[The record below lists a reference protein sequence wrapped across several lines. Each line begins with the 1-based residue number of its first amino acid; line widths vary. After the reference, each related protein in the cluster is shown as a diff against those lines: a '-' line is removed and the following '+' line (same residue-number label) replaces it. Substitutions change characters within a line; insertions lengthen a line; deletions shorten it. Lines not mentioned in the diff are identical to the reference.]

1 MSYQVLARKWRPRSF
16 REMIGQTHVLKA
28 LINAL
33 DNQRLHH
40 AYLFTGTRGVGKT
53 TIARII
59 AKCVNCEIG
68 ITSTPCGTC
77 SVCREIDE
85 GRFVDLI
92 EIDAASRTKVEDTRE
107 LLDNVQY
114 APSRGRFKVYLIDEV
129 HMLSSHSFNAL
140 LKTLEEPPP
149 YVKFILATTDPQK
162 LPATILSR
170 CLQFSLK
177 NMTPERVVEHLTHV
191 LGVENVPFEDDALW
205 LLGRAADGSMRDAMS
220 LTDQAIAF
228 GEGKVLA
235 ADVRAMLGTLDHGQ
249 VYGVLQALLE
259 GDARGLLEAVRHLAE
274 QGPDWNGVLA
284 EMLNVLHRVAVAQ
297 ALPEAVDNGQGDRDR
312 VLAVAQALPAEDV
325 QFYYQMGLIG
335 RRDLPLAPD
344 PRSGFEMV
352 LLRMLAFRP
361 AGGGEAP
368 PQTLKPLGIS
378 QATVDS
384 SQGVAAPIAAPVP
397 QATSMA
403 GAAVPAAGPVAGGNA
418 PASASAATVQA
429 PVTPAQREE
438 APVANPA
445 VGDNAPVPAP
455 ASAATAQV
463 PVAAAQRQA
472 APAAST
478 MTAVDNSVPAPA
490 PTSSAPV
497 PAAVS
502 QREVAAA
509 ASPVA
514 STDSPATRAAPA
526 PSPAAVDD
534 PSLPWN
540 SSAAPLQNE
549 PEAYDEPL
557 LETEAEQ
564 PMLTP
569 MPAPTPACVVPPA
582 PEREE
587 APEDEGDAID
597 SAAPHLQAIPD
608 DFGPAGMDRDD
619 EPPLDED
626 YYPADIDASGYSFLD
641 DLASATPEPVAAPEP
656 LPASQPASG
665 LALQW
670 LELFPKLPISGLTA
684 SIAANCSLIAV
695 RGDEWLLH
703 LDPAQSALFNATQQ
717 RRLNDALN
725 QYHGRTIGLKIELVR
740 PEQETPAQASSRRR
754 VERQH
759 DAEASIQA
767 DPFIQQMMQ
776 KFGATV
782 RNDTIEPVD
791 VPVSQNG

>member
-16 REMIGQTHVLKA
+16 REMVGQTHVLKA

-33 DNQRLHH
+33 DSQRLHH

-59 AKCVNCEIG
+59 AKCLNCETG

-191 LGVENVPFEDDALW
+191 LSVENVPFEDDALW

-235 ADVRAMLGTLDHGQ
+235 SDVRAMLGTLDHGQ
-249 VYGVLQALLE
+249 VFDLLHALIQ
-259 GDARGLLEAVRHLAE
+259 GDARGLLEAVAHLAE
-274 QGPDWNGVLA
+274 QGPDWNGVLS
-284 EMLNVLHRVAVAQ
+284 EILNVFHRVAIAQ
-297 ALPEAVDNGQGDRDR
+297 ALPEGVDNGHGDRDR
-312 VLAVAQALPAEDV
+312 VLALANALPAEDV

-344 PRSGFEMV
+344 PRGGFEMV

-361 AGGGEAP
+361 ADTADAP
-368 PQTLKPLGIS
+368 SQPLKSVGIS

-384 SQGVAAPIAAPVP
+384 ARTVAAPTAVAPVLESLP
-397 QATSMA
+397 Q
-403 GAAVPAAGPVAGGNA
+403 P
-418 PASASAATVQA
+418 A
-429 PVTPAQREE
+429 PVVEVARPPAL
-438 APVANPA
+438 
-445 VGDNAPVPAP
+445 
-455 ASAATAQV
+455 
-463 PVAAAQRQA
+463 QA
-472 APAAST
+472 APAPAPEPPEVDLPWNEPAAPRVDAN
-478 MTAVDNSVPAPA
+478 AVAEPVLDTLGEPPALAPMPLPVPDSVVPDAPEWVAAPEVEPAPA
-490 PTSSAPV
+490 QV
-497 PAAVS
+497 D
-502 QREVAAA
+502 AA
-509 ASPVA
+509 AS
-514 STDSPATRAAPA
+514 
-526 PSPAAVDD
+526 
-534 PSLPWN
+534 
-540 SSAAPLQNE
+540 
-549 PEAYDEPL
+549 
-557 LETEAEQ
+557 
-564 PMLTP
+564 
-569 MPAPTPACVVPPA
+569 
-582 PEREE
+582 
-587 APEDEGDAID
+587 
-597 SAAPHLQAIPD
+597 
-608 DFGPAGMDRDD
+608 GMDRDD

-626 YYPADIDASGYSFLD
+626 YIEPDMDSAAYSYLD
-641 DLASATPEPVAAPEP
+641 DLASEHTAEPAPEPEP
-656 LPASQPASG
+656 LPAAMPATG
-665 LALQW
+665 LALEW
-670 LELFPKLPISGLTA
+670 LNMFPKLPVSGMTA
-684 SIAANCSLIAV
+684 SIGANCTLIAAE
-695 RGDEWLLH
+695 GDDWLLH
-703 LDPAQSALFNATQQ
+703 LDPAHSALFNPTQQ

-725 QYHGRTIGLKIELVR
+725 QYLQRTLKVTIELVQ
-740 PEQETPAQASSRRR
+740 PEQETPAQAASRWRA
-754 VERQH
+754 ERQRQ
-759 DAEASIQA
+759 AEASIYA
-767 DPFIQQMMQ
+767 DPRVQHMMQ
-776 KFGATV
+776 QFGAVV
-782 RNDTIEPVD
+782 RDDTIQPVD
-791 VPVSQNG
+791 VAQAQAS

>member
-16 REMIGQTHVLKA
+16 REMVGQTHVLKA

-33 DNQRLHH
+33 DSQRLHH

-59 AKCVNCEIG
+59 AKCLNCETG
-68 ITSTPCGTC
+68 ITSSPCGEC

-191 LGVENVPFEDDALW
+191 LTAENVPFEDDALW

-235 ADVRAMLGTLDHGQ
+235 TDVRAMLGTLDHGQ
-249 VYGVLQALLE
+249 VYDVLHSLIE
-259 GDARGLLEAVRHLAE
+259 GDAKALLEAVRHLAE
-274 QGPDWNGVLA
+274 QGPDWNGVLS
-284 EMLNVLHRVAVAQ
+284 EILNVLHRVAIAQ
-297 ALPEAVDNGQGDRDR
+297 ALPEGVDNGHGDRDR
-312 VLAVAQALPAEDV
+312 VLALAQALPAEDV

-344 PRSGFEMV
+344 PRGGFEMV

-361 AGGGEAP
+361 ADTADAP
-368 PQTLKPLGIS
+368 RQPLKPVGIS

-384 SQGVAAPIAAPVP
+384 
-397 QATSMA
+397 
-403 GAAVPAAGPVAGGNA
+403 
-418 PASASAATVQA
+418 
-429 PVTPAQREE
+429 
-438 APVANPA
+438 AN
-445 VGDNAPVPAP
+445 
-455 ASAATAQV
+455 S
-463 PVAAAQRQA
+463 VAAAPKPAPVVA
-472 APAAST
+472 A
-478 MTAVDNSVPAPA
+478 AVGPTPAPA
-490 PTSSAPV
+490 PVAATAPAPEPAPV
-497 PAAVS
+497 AQVAPVAEPEPAPAAV
-502 QREVAAA
+502 VAE
-509 ASPVA
+509 
-514 STDSPATRAAPA
+514 
-526 PSPAAVDD
+526 AVVD
-534 PSLPWN
+534 LPWN
-540 SSAAPLQNE
+540 DPVE
-549 PEAYDEPL
+549 PEPELELQAELEPEPAQQPAVEPV
-557 LETEAEQ
+557 LETTAEQ
-564 PMLTP
+564 PELPP
-569 MPAPTPACVVPPA
+569 MPLPTPDSVVP
-582 PEREE
+582 E
-587 APEDEGDAID
+587 APEWA
-597 SAAPHLQAIPD
+597 AAPIPEPSVAD
-608 DFGPAGMDRDD
+608 VDAATPGMDLDD

-626 YYPADIDASGYSFLD
+626 YIEPDMDSAYSYLD
-641 DLASATPEPVAAPEP
+641 ELASEHAAEPAPEP
-656 LPASQPASG
+656 EPEPAAAPATG

-670 LELFPKLPISGLTA
+670 LELFPKLPISGMTG
-684 SIAANCSLIAV
+684 SIAANCTLIAV
-695 RGDEWLLH
+695 DGDHWLMH
-703 LDPAQSALFNATQQ
+703 LDPAHSALFNATQQ

-725 QYHGRTIGLKIELVR
+725 QFHGRTLSLTIELIK
-740 PEQETPAQASSRRR
+740 PEQETPAQAASRRR
-754 VERQH
+754 ANRQRE
-759 DAEASIQA
+759 AEESIHG
-767 DPFIQQMMQ
+767 DPFIQQMVQ
-776 KFGATV
+776 QFGAVV
-782 RNDTIEPVD
+782 RHDTIEPVD
-791 VPVSQNG
+791 ALVAQG

>member
-1 MSYQVLARKWRPRSF
+1 MV
-16 REMIGQTHVLKA
+16 GQTHVLKA

-33 DNQRLHH
+33 DSQRLHH

-59 AKCVNCEIG
+59 AKCLNCETG

-228 GEGKVLA
+228 GEGKVMA

-249 VYGVLQALLE
+249 VYDVLHALIN
-259 GDARGLLEAVRHLAE
+259 GDAKALLEAVRHLAE
-274 QGPDWNGVLA
+274 QGPDWNGVLS
-284 EMLNVLHRVAVAQ
+284 EILNVLHRVAIAQ
-297 ALPEAVDNGQGDRDR
+297 ALPDGVDNGHGDRDR
-312 VLAVAQALPAEDV
+312 VLALAQVLPAEDV

-344 PRSGFEMV
+344 PRGGFEMV

-361 AGGGEAP
+361 ADSADAP
-368 PQTLKPLGIS
+368 RQPLKPVGIS

-384 SQGVAAPIAAPVP
+384 AQSV
-397 QATSMA
+397 A
-403 GAAVPAAGPVAGGNA
+403 GAAVA
-418 PASASAATVQA
+418 A
-429 PVTPAQREE
+429 PVSVAA
-438 APVANPA
+438 APVA
-445 VGDNAPVPAP
+445 APV
-455 ASAATAQV
+455 V
-463 PVAAAQRQA
+463 EA
-472 APAAST
+472 APA
-478 MTAVDNSVPAPA
+478 VAPVVA
-490 PTSSAPV
+490 PAPV
-497 PAAVS
+497 PAA
-502 QREVAAA
+502 
-509 ASPVA
+509 PV
-514 STDSPATRAAPA
+514 APA
-526 PSPAAVDD
+526 PQPVVETPAQAAPVAAEEVVD
-534 PSLPWN
+534 LPWN
-540 SSAAPLQNE
+540 DPVE
-549 PEAYDEPL
+549 PVVAQQPAVEPV
-557 LETEAEQ
+557 LETAAEQ
-564 PMLTP
+564 PELTP
-569 MPAPTPACVVPPA
+569 MPTPTPDSVVPDA
-582 PEREE
+582 PEWVS
-587 APEDEGDAID
+587 APVPEPSVAEVDAATPGID
-597 SAAPHLQAIPD
+597 L
-608 DFGPAGMDRDD
+608 DD

-626 YYPADIDASGYSFLD
+626 YIEPDMDSAYSYLD
-641 DLASATPEPVAAPEP
+641 ELASEHAADPEPEPEP
-656 LPASQPASG
+656 LPAAQPATG
-665 LALQW
+665 LALEW
-670 LELFPKLPISGLTA
+670 LELFPKLPISGMTA
-684 SIAANCSLIAV
+684 SIAANCTLIAAE
-695 RGDEWLLH
+695 GDNWLLH
-703 LDPAQSALFNATQQ
+703 LDPAHSALFNATQQ

-725 QYHGRTIGLKIELVR
+725 QYHQRTLTVSIELIK
-740 PEQETPAQASSRRR
+740 PEQETPAQAASRRR
-754 VERQH
+754 ANRQRE
-759 DAEASIQA
+759 AEESIHG
-767 DPFIQQMMQ
+767 DPFIQQMVRE
-776 KFGATV
+776 FGAVV
-782 RNDTIEPVD
+782 RHDTIEPVEAL
-791 VPVSQNG
+791 VSQG

>member
-1 MSYQVLARKWRPRSF
+1 MV
-16 REMIGQTHVLKA
+16 GQTHVLKA

-59 AKCVNCEIG
+59 AKCLNCETG

-129 HMLSSHSFNAL
+129 HMLSTHSFNAL

-177 NMTPERVVEHLTHV
+177 NMSPERVVEHLTHV
-191 LGVENVPFEDDALW
+191 LGAESVPFEEDALW

-259 GDARGLLEAVRHLAE
+259 GDARALLEAVRDLAE
-274 QGPDWNGVLA
+274 QGPDWNGVLS
-284 EMLNVLHRVAVAQ
+284 EMLNVLHRVAIAQ
-297 ALPEAVDNGQGDRDR
+297 ALPEAVDNGQGDRER
-312 VLAVAQALPAEDV
+312 VLALAQALPAEDV

-344 PRSGFEMV
+344 PRGGFEMV

-361 AGGGEAP
+361 ADTDDAP
-368 PQTLKPLGIS
+368 KPILKPVGIS
-378 QATVDS
+378 QATAD
-384 SQGVAAPIAAPVP
+384 
-397 QATSMA
+397 
-403 GAAVPAAGPVAGGNA
+403 
-418 PASASAATVQA
+418 
-429 PVTPAQREE
+429 PAQ
-438 APVANPA
+438 
-445 VGDNAPVPAP
+445 
-455 ASAATAQV
+455 
-463 PVAAAQRQA
+463 PVAAA
-472 APAAST
+472 PA
-478 MTAVDNSVPAPA
+478 VV
-490 PTSSAPV
+490 
-497 PAAVS
+497 
-502 QREVAAA
+502 

-514 STDSPATRAAPA
+514 ARPDAETVAPA
-526 PSPAAVDD
+526 PVVEPPVPVEPPVVEVPVVAEVADAPQSEPEPEPQPAEEVID
-534 PSLPWN
+534 LPWEEPV
-540 SSAAPLQNE
+540 AALAPVAPEQPPE
-549 PEAYDEPL
+549 PAPAVEVASQQPDYDEP
-557 LETEAEQ
+557 
-564 PMLTP
+564 PFDP
-569 MPAPTPACVVPPA
+569 
-582 PEREE
+582 
-587 APEDEGDAID
+587 
-597 SAAPHLQAIPD
+597 SAYS
-608 DFGPAGMDRDD
+608 PAGMDRDD
-619 EPPLDED
+619 EPPADED
-626 YYPADIDASGYSFLD
+626 YYAPDSDPAGFSYLD
-641 DLASATPEPVAAPEP
+641 ELAEHVQEEAPAQAEP
-656 LPASQPASG
+656 LPAAMPATG

-670 LELFPKLPISGLTA
+670 LELFPQLPVSGMTGN
-684 SIAANCSLIAV
+684 IAANCTLIAAD
-695 RGDEWLLH
+695 GDDWLLH
-703 LDPAQSALFNATQQ
+703 LDPGQGALFNSTQQ

-725 QYHGRTIGLKIELVR
+725 QQLGREIRLKIELIR
-740 PEQETPAQASSRRR
+740 PEQETPAQAASRKRA
-754 VERQH
+754 ERQH
-759 DAEASIQA
+759 DAVVSIEQ
-767 DPFIQQMMQ
+767 DPLIQQMIRQ
-776 KFGATV
+776 FGATV
-782 RNDTIEPVD
+782 RQDTIEPVD
-791 VPVSQNG
+791 ALASQGQ

>member
-16 REMIGQTHVLKA
+16 REMVGQTHVLKA

-33 DNQRLHH
+33 DSQRLHH

-59 AKCVNCEIG
+59 AKCLNCETG
-68 ITSTPCGTC
+68 ITSSPCGEC

-228 GEGKVLA
+228 GEGKVMA

-249 VYGVLQALLE
+249 VYDVLHALIQGDAKALLE
-259 GDARGLLEAVRHLAE
+259 GVRHLAE
-274 QGPDWNGVLA
+274 QGPDWNGVLS
-284 EMLNVLHRVAVAQ
+284 EILNVLHRVAIAQ
-297 ALPEAVDNGQGDRDR
+297 ALPEGVDNGHGDRDR
-312 VLAVAQALPAEDV
+312 VLALAQALPAEDV

-344 PRSGFEMV
+344 PRGGFEMV

-361 AGGGEAP
+361 ADTEDAP
-368 PQTLKPLGIS
+368 RQPLKPVGIS

-384 SQGVAAPIAAPVP
+384 AKSVAAAPVVAPVVAAAVAPSASVVPAVPAPELEPVPVPVAPVAAPE
-397 QATSMA
+397 
-403 GAAVPAAGPVAGGNA
+403 PVAE
-418 PASASAATVQA
+418 P
-429 PVTPAQREE
+429 E
-438 APVANPA
+438 PVA
-445 VGDNAPVPAP
+445 VEEV
-455 ASAATAQV
+455 
-463 PVAAAQRQA
+463 
-472 APAAST
+472 
-478 MTAVDNSVPAPA
+478 VD
-490 PTSSAPV
+490 
-497 PAAVS
+497 
-502 QREVAAA
+502 
-509 ASPVA
+509 
-514 STDSPATRAAPA
+514 
-526 PSPAAVDD
+526 
-534 PSLPWN
+534 LPWN
-540 SSAAPLQNE
+540 DPVE
-549 PEAYDEPL
+549 PEVVQQPAVEPV
-557 LETEAEQ
+557 LETIAEQ
-564 PMLTP
+564 PELPPVLSSTP
-569 MPAPTPACVVPPA
+569 DSVVPDAAEPPA
-582 PEREE
+582 ATIAEPTAAEV
-587 APEDEGDAID
+587 DAATPGFD
-597 SAAPHLQAIPD
+597 L
-608 DFGPAGMDRDD
+608 DD

-626 YYPADIDASGYSFLD
+626 YIEPDMDSAYSYLD
-641 DLASATPEPVAAPEP
+641 DLASEHTAEPAPEP
-656 LPASQPASG
+656 EPEPAAMPATG

-670 LELFPKLPISGLTA
+670 LELFPKLPISGMTG
-684 SIAANCSLIAV
+684 SIAANCTLIAID
-695 RGDEWLLH
+695 GDNWLLH
-703 LDPAQSALFNATQQ
+703 LDPAHSALFNATQQ

-725 QYHGRTIGLKIELVR
+725 QFHGRTLTLNMELIK
-740 PEQETPAQASSRRR
+740 PEQETPAQAASRRR
-754 VERQH
+754 ADRQRE
-759 DAEASIQA
+759 AEESIHG
-767 DPFIQQMMQ
+767 DPFIQQMMAQ
-776 KFGATV
+776 FGAV
-782 RNDTIEPVD
+782 IRNDTIEPVEAL
-791 VPVSQNG
+791 VSQG